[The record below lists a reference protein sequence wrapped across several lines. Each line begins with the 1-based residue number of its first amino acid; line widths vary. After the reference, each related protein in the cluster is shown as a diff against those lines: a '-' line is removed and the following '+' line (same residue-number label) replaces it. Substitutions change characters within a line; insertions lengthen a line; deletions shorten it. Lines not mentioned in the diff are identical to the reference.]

1 MQAKSWN
8 RQLRWAVLLL
18 GLWLGFDLVA
28 HLVAESLWF
37 QEVGY
42 FEVFLRRIQTQ
53 GGLWAAGFGITAGFL
68 LGNLALAQKLKHHY
82 PQELGG
88 AGGGEPPPEVMG
100 WRWLL
105 PLVLGLEL
113 LLVLLLLHYGQEA
126 VRYWHPDLSLQNV
139 SPPLPSPFR
148 AESVVPTVR
157 QMLSQSWQLGV
168 LLALAI
174 PLLVAPQFVL
184 SAIAVAM
191 SLGFGVVLSA
201 HWAKVLQYF
210 HPIAFDSSDPLFR
223 LDISRYVFALP
234 IGELLE
240 FWLFGLFLLA
250 LLAVTLI
257 YLLSGDSI
265 SQGNFPGFSQD
276 QQRHLHGLSGLLM
289 LGVALSYWLRRYE
302 LLYSPRG
309 VTYGASYTDVTVGL
323 PVDTALSL
331 LAFGFGGWL
340 LWRTIFWTPTQ
351 CRRPNRD
358 GGGTRKGSQGNRA
371 GAVTGDCPYPA
382 QLVYGLTAYVAIA
395 AVAGGLLPVA
405 VQRLAVQPNELVRE
419 RPYIERSIAL
429 TRKAFDLHNIEEET
443 FQPSGQLSA
452 ADIEENDLTVRNIRL
467 WDTRPLL
474 QTNRQLQQI
483 RLYYKFPNADIDR
496 YTLKKEQRKPRQ
508 TSRLPERNRGG
519 SAVPERISL
528 EPVPATEKQQV
539 ILAGREL
546 DYSAVPQEAKTW
558 VNQHL
563 VYTHGYGFTMSPVN
577 TVGPG
582 GLPDYFVKD
591 IGEGAQ
597 TLRTSSERIRDSIPI
612 GHPRIYYGEITDTYV
627 MAPTKVK
634 ELDYPSG
641 EENVYNTYDGTGGV
655 PVGTGWR
662 RLLFAKYLKDWQ
674 MVFTGNFTRETKVLF
689 RRNINER
696 VRAIAPFLR
705 YDSDPYL
712 VVARAKIS
720 KAAPAPGEDS
730 NLYWIVDAYTTSDRY
745 PYSDPAKE
753 GFNYIRNSVKAVI
766 DAYSGS
772 VAFYVADPSD
782 PIIASWNAIFPNLFR
797 PLRDMPVTLRTH
809 IRYPLDL
816 FGIQSERLLTYHMTD
831 PQVFY
836 NRDDQWQVPTEI
848 YGSEPRPVEPYYLIM
863 KLPTASSEEF
873 ILLHPFTPTK
883 RNNLIAWLAG
893 RSDGENYGKLLLYQF
908 PKQRLVYG
916 PEQIEARINQDP
928 IISQQISLWNRQGSS
943 AIQGNLLV
951 IPIEQSLL
959 YVEPLYL
966 EATQNSLPTLVRVI
980 VAYENRIV
988 MAETLELALEAIF
1001 QPEKIK
1007 VPVIV
1012 SPIEGAEVPAVPP
1025 QR

>member
-42 FEVFLRRIQTQ
+42 FQVFLLRIQTQ

-68 LGNLALAQKLKHHY
+68 LGNLALAQKLKH
-82 PQELGG
+82 PKPEETAS
-88 AGGGEPPPEVMG
+88 AGGGFPPLEVIG

-113 LLVLLLLHYGQEA
+113 VLVLLLLHYGQEA
-126 VRYWHPDLSLQNV
+126 VRYWHPEPHLQNV

-148 AESVVPTVR
+148 PESAVSIVR
-157 QMLSQSWQLGV
+157 QMLSQSWRLGV
-168 LLALAI
+168 LLALATA
-174 PLLVAPQFVL
+174 LLIAPQFFL

-191 SLGFGVVLSA
+191 SLGFGLALSA
-201 HWAKVLQYF
+201 NWAKVLQYS
-210 HPIAFDSSDPLFR
+210 HPIPFHSTDPLFR

-240 FWLFGLFLLA
+240 FWLFGLFLYA
-250 LLAVTLI
+250 LLAVSLI

-265 SQGNFPGFSQD
+265 SQGSFPGFSQE
-276 QQRHLHGLSGLLM
+276 QQRHLHGLGGLVM

-309 VTYGASYTDVTVGL
+309 VTYGASYTDVTVQL
-323 PVDTALSL
+323 PAYTGLSL
-331 LAFGFGGWL
+331 LAVGLGGWL

-351 CRRPNRD
+351 CRLPNPEEGRK
-358 GGGTRKGSQGNRA
+358 RKGSQRNRA
-371 GAVTGDCPYPA
+371 GAVIGDCPYPP
-382 QLVYGLTAYVAIA
+382 QLIYGLTGYVAIA
-395 AVAGGLLPVA
+395 AVAGGVLPFA
-405 VQRLAVQPNELVRE
+405 VQRLGVQPNELARE
-419 RPYIERSIAL
+419 RPYIERTIAF
-429 TRKAFDLHNIEEET
+429 TKEAFDLHNIEERT
-443 FQPSGQLSA
+443 FEPEGSLTL
-452 ADIEENDLTVRNIRL
+452 ADLRQNSQTIRNIRL
-467 WDTRPLL
+467 WDARPLL
-474 QTNRQLQQI
+474 ETNRQLQQI

-496 YTLKKEQRKPRQ
+496 YTLKKEQRNPSLP
-508 TSRLPERNRGG
+508 SRLPDKGKGG
-519 SAVPERISL
+519 SAVPGRIS
-528 EPVPATEKQQV
+528 PNPPAAEKQQV
-539 ILAGREL
+539 ILAAREL

-558 VNQHL
+558 VNEHL

-591 IGEGAQ
+591 IGVGEER
-597 TLRTSSERIRDSIPI
+597 LRTSSERIRASIPI
-612 GHPRIYYGEITDTYV
+612 GHPRIYYGEITGTYV

-662 RLLFAKYLKDWQ
+662 RWLFAKYLNDWQ
-674 MVFTGNFTRETKVLF
+674 MVFTGNFTPETKLLF

-720 KAAPAPGEDS
+720 KAAPAQGEE
-730 NLYWIVDAYTTSDRY
+730 NYLYWIADAYTTSDRY
-745 PYSDPAKE
+745 PYSDPGKE

-766 DAYSGS
+766 DAYSGD

-782 PIIASWNAIFPNLFR
+782 PIIASWNAIFPHLFR

-980 VAYENRIV
+980 VAYENRIA
-988 MAETLELALEAIF
+988 MAETLEQALEAIF
-1001 QPEKIK
+1001 QPGKMK

-1012 SPIEGAEVPAVPP
+1012 TPIEGGEVPAVPP

>member
-1 MQAKSWN
+1 M
-8 RQLRWAVLLL
+8 RWAALLL

-42 FEVFLRRIQTQ
+42 FEVFLLRIQTQ
-53 GGLWAAGFGITAGFL
+53 GGLWAAGFAITGGFL
-68 LGNLALAQKLKHHY
+68 LGNLALAQKLKHPN
-82 PQELGG
+82 PQDIPR
-88 AGGGEPPPEVMG
+88 AGGGFPPREVMG
-100 WRWLL
+100 WRLLL

-113 LLVLLLLHYGQEA
+113 LLVLVLLHYGQEA
-126 VRYWHPDLSLQNV
+126 VTYWHQDLSNQNV

-148 AESVVPTVR
+148 PESVVPIVR
-157 QMLSQSWQLGV
+157 HLRSQSWQLGV
-168 LLALAI
+168 LLALAVA
-174 PLLVAPQFVL
+174 LLIKPQFVL
-184 SAIAVAM
+184 SAIAVAQ
-191 SLGFGVVLSA
+191 SLGFGMVLSA
-201 HWAKVLQYF
+201 HWAKVLQYS
-210 HPIAFDSSDPLFR
+210 HPIAFQSTDPLFH

-240 FWLFGLFLLA
+240 FWLFGLFLYA
-250 LLAVTLI
+250 LLAVSLI

-265 SQGNFPGFSQD
+265 SQGSFPGFSQE
-276 QQRHLHGLSGLLM
+276 QQRHLHGLGGLVM

-309 VTYGASYTDVTVGL
+309 VTYGASYTDVTVQL
-323 PVDTALSL
+323 PAYTVLSL
-331 LAFGFGGWL
+331 LAVFLGGWL

-351 CRRPNRD
+351 CRLPNPEEIRK
-358 GGGTRKGSQGNRA
+358 RKGSQGNRA
-371 GAVTGDCPYPA
+371 GGPIGNCPYPP

-395 AVAGGLLPVA
+395 AVAGGVLPVA

-419 RPYIERSIAL
+419 RPYIERSIAF
-429 TRKAFDLHNIEEET
+429 TKEAFDLHNIEERTFEPEGSLTLADLRRNSET
-443 FQPSGQLSA
+443 
-452 ADIEENDLTVRNIRL
+452 IRNIRL
-467 WDTRPLL
+467 WDARPLL
-474 QTNRQLQQI
+474 ETNRQLQQI
-483 RLYYKFPNADIDR
+483 RLYYKFPSADIDR

-508 TSRLPERNRGG
+508 TSRQPERNTGG
-519 SAVPERISL
+519 SAVPERISPQ
-528 EPVPATEKQQV
+528 PVPATEKQQV

-558 VNQHL
+558 VNKHL

-612 GHPRIYYGEITDTYV
+612 DHPRIYYGEITDTYV
-627 MAPTKVK
+627 MAPTRVR

-655 PVGTGWR
+655 PVGSWWR
-662 RLLFAKYLKDWQ
+662 RGLFAKYLNDWQ
-674 MVFTGNFTRETKVLF
+674 MVFTSNFTPETKVLF

-720 KAAPAPGEDS
+720 KAAPAPGENS

-753 GFNYIRNSVKAVI
+753 GFNYIRNSVKVAI

-782 PIIASWNAIFPNLFR
+782 PIIASWNAIFPHLFK

-816 FGIQSERLLTYHMTD
+816 FDIQSERLLTYHMTD

-848 YGSEPRPVEPYYLIM
+848 YGSEIRPVEPYYLII
-863 KLPTASSEEF
+863 KLPTAKSEEF

-980 VAYENRIV
+980 VAYENRIA

-1001 QPEKIK
+1001 QPETIK

-1012 SPIEGAEVPAVPP
+1012 SPIEGGEVPVPAVPP